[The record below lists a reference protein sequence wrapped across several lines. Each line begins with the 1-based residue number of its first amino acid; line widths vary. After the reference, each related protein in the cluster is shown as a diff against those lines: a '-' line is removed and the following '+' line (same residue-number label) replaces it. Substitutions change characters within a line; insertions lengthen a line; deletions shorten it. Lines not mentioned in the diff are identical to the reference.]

1 MRGVASQ
8 PVTTSQLKRLEAE
21 LESLRSGLDHAQRLA
36 ALGTLTGLIA
46 HEFNNL
52 LTPVLSYT
60 KAALA
65 DPENRGLAYTAL
77 QRASTGAEQAAQIA
91 TAILA
96 LAREDG
102 SGGATAAHFERA
114 DVHEG
119 VRAALACLA
128 RDPAKDGIELLFHV
142 KHGEMAAAMKPVA
155 FQQVMLNLILNARKA
170 MMHGGL
176 ERKRLCIEAERSEQF
191 PAVPTDSVRSVG
203 DRGSLWS
210 AHGWVTVRVS
220 DSGCGMDSAR
230 LRALFAPPK
239 GAMSGATGLSMGG
252 VGGSVGGGVG
262 AGVGGADAG
271 QSGGSASGA
280 SGGAIG
286 AGLVSETGAVTGA
299 ASVAGVGGLGLTV
312 CRRLTEDAGGL
323 LWARSVVG
331 EGTTVAVVVPRAPN
345 LAG

>member
-8 PVTTSQLKRLEAE
+8 PVTTTQLKRLEAE

-142 KHGEMAAAMKPVA
+142 KQGEMAAAMKPVA

-191 PAVPTDSVRSVG
+191 PTVPVDSIRSVG

-210 AHGWVTVRVS
+210 AHGWVTVRVT

-239 GAMSGATGLSMGG
+239 GAAGGGMGAGLAA
-252 VGGSVGGGVG
+252 VGGSGAGEAGDGDSAAGGGEGTGAGTGGSGLAAVGGV
-262 AGVGGADAG
+262 AGVGG
-271 QSGGSASGA
+271 
-280 SGGAIG
+280 
-286 AGLVSETGAVTGA
+286 L
-299 ASVAGVGGLGLTV
+299 GGLGLTV